1 MTAAGD
7 STQRRCW
14 RRYIGCWCSCSGAWW
29 QMGWARC
36 IFVAFGMWAAVV
48 RTTVTFAKSTVRKRF
63 LLARSTARCLPA
75 LTRLDDVFVRRIFLL
90 RLSLLLR
97 LLLLLIMPRLWRL
110 LLFRPAF
117 SVRGINY
124 AVDIV
129 TCYMRFGRVATSWL
143 NRLRRCLDV
152 DWAPASVPSA
162 ASSVM

>member
-1 MTAAGD
+1 M
-7 STQRRCW
+7 
-14 RRYIGCWCSCSGAWW
+14 
-29 QMGWARC
+29 
-36 IFVAFGMWAAVV
+36 

-63 LLARSTARCLPA
+63 LLARSTARSLPA

-110 LLFRPAF
+110 LLFRPVF

-129 TCYMRFGRVATSWL
+129 TCYMRFGRVATS
-143 NRLRRCLDV
+143 
-152 DWAPASVPSA
+152 
-162 ASSVM
+162 